1 MPSVENAKQDTLS
14 TNACCFRALT
24 EVVVDVDG
32 HMFNLEVMP
41 IGSNISFSP
50 IWIMQYVFC
59 RHPEPK
65 LTYAPAQSLA
75 QSSMVRF
82 W

>member
-1 MPSVENAKQDTLS
+1 MLNKTRYQPPPVAFMRLRQLWSMFDGYMLNL
-14 TNACCFRALT
+14 
-24 EVVVDVDG
+24 DV
-32 HMFNLEVMP
+32 ML
-41 IGSNISFSP
+41 IGPMIQFAP

-59 RHPEPK
+59 RQAEPE